1 MLYISQSGTPEN
13 TMYKLIHAHHA
24 LNDDTT
30 IADDMYVGECQDA
43 SKFNKDLV
51 QGNLLMC
58 RYSMRFVLGLSS
70 INQALETAKNLS
82 AVGVVFPMNPSV
94 NGFQLNPIPMKIPSI
109 IIPFANDSK
118 ILLEYYNSSLE
129 KDGTSEKIV
138 KLGAVASI
146 NGGLTA
152 SYSNVSPSVI
162 YYSARGPD
170 PEDSLPHE
178 SDIFKPNLVAPGSL
192 IWAGWSSVATDSDE
206 FLGENFAIMS
216 GTGMTA
222 PHVTGLAAV
231 IKQKF
236 PNFSPAAIGS
246 ALSTTTSLYDNSG
259 KPIVAPRSYPSPE
272 LNQSPATLLI
282 WGVVL

>member
-1 MLYISQSGTPEN
+1 
-13 TMYKLIHAHHA
+13 MYKLIHAHHA

-118 ILLEYYNSSLE
+118 VHFPFFILILFYYTVYISLMFSFCICCFNW
-129 KDGTSEKIV
+129 T
-138 KLGAVASI
+138 
-146 NGGLTA
+146 
-152 SYSNVSPSVI
+152 
-162 YYSARGPD
+162 
-170 PEDSLPHE
+170 
-178 SDIFKPNLVAPGSL
+178 DITRILQFFTRKRRYFRKNC
-192 IWAGWSSVATDSDE
+192 
-206 FLGENFAIMS
+206 
-216 GTGMTA
+216 
-222 PHVTGLAAV
+222 
-231 IKQKF
+231 
-236 PNFSPAAIGS
+236 
-246 ALSTTTSLYDNSG
+246 
-259 KPIVAPRSYPSPE
+259 
-272 LNQSPATLLI
+272 
-282 WGVVL
+282 